1 MSEMAPRSPTLSPSI
16 AASGARPTNPVVGA
30 GGDVARIVRWVGG
43 QITNVWLPGLSWR
56 VGRTG
61 RPGLAGLALLGASVV
76 FFFSTHLPVA
86 EEVLRL
92 RSDLTGAETRAA
104 QSPPPTLSEP
114 ASALRSLPA
123 RTQMPQVL
131 GTLLK
136 QADAAQLSIDTA
148 KYEISATKAGA
159 LVRYR
164 MSFPING
171 PYPSVR
177 RFIDATLIAI
187 PALAIEDLSITRK
200 SIADQ
205 AVEAQVRVSIFTR
218 STP

>member
-1 MSEMAPRSPTLSPSI
+1 MSEMTPRSPTLSLTT
-16 AASGARPTNPVVGA
+16 AASGTPQNQAVRA
-30 GGDVARIVRWVGG
+30 GGDVPRTVRRLGA
-43 QITNVWLPGLSWR
+43 QLTNVWLPGLSWW

-61 RPGLAGLALLGASVV
+61 RPGLAGLALLGASAV

-86 EEVLRL
+86 GEVLRL
-92 RSDLTGAETRAA
+92 RSDLTEAEERAA
-104 QSPPPTLSEP
+104 RSPPPTLNEP
-114 ASALRSLPA
+114 ARALRSIPA
-123 RTQMPQVL
+123 RTEMPQVL

-164 MSFPING
+164 LSFPIDG
-171 PYPSVR
+171 PYPNVR
-177 RFIDATLIAI
+177 RFIDSTLIAI
-187 PALAIEDLSITRK
+187 PALAIDDLSIARK

-205 AVEAQVRVSIFTR
+205 NVEAQVRMSIFTR

>member
-1 MSEMAPRSPTLSPSI
+1 MSEMAPRSPTLSRSV
-16 AASGARPTNPVVGA
+16 AVSGAPPMNPVVGA
-30 GGDVARIVRWVGG
+30 GGDASRIVRRLGAE
-43 QITNVWLPGLSWR
+43 ITNVWLPGLSWR

-61 RPGLAGLALLGASVV
+61 RPGLVGLALLGASLV

-86 EEVLRL
+86 DEVRRL
-92 RSDLTGAETRAA
+92 RSDLTEAETRAA
-104 QSPPPTLSEP
+104 ESPPPTLSEP
-114 ASALRSLPA
+114 ARALRNLPA

-136 QADAAQLSIDTA
+136 QAEAAQLSIDTA

-164 MSFPING
+164 MSFPIDG
-171 PYPSVR
+171 PYPNVR

-187 PALAIEDLSITRK
+187 PALAIDDLSIARK

-205 AVEAQVRVSIFTR
+205 AVEAQVRMSIFTR